1 MLSRQEQLAERTA
14 RQARSDEV
22 CVEPVWM
29 QNVDRV
35 LLDLGFDG
43 FSVSSSVILLPE
55 LRFKT
60 LLKGVLDRISSGKV
74 MIVDA
79 LNTRFEQLKS
89 SVSNEKA
96 SLYFSAQEVSSLN
109 YASDVFH
116 LALTEIGLSTLLR
129 LEQVLPSYRRVLKS
143 DGRLILATPVEGSF
157 EAFFDIFG
165 ESLYCLYPDF
175 HEVVMEEIDES
186 MRTKNFEEVVIDS
199 GFDVLEARDMAFKL
213 EFPNAEQMLFST
225 LVESHYL
232 GVCMGLR
239 RPEIDSRA
247 LLTHVVRSFHH
258 YFQGESITVDMH
270 YRCMSCGKSP
280 SFSSG
285 F

>member
-43 FSVSSSVILLPE
+43 FSVSSPVILLPE

-60 LLKGVLDRISSGKV
+60 LLKGVSDRISSGKV

-165 ESLYCLYPDF
+165 ESLYSLYPDF
-175 HEVVMEEIDES
+175 HEVVMEEIDEG
-186 MRTKNFEEVVIDS
+186 MRTKHFEEVVIDS

-239 RPEIDSRA
+239 RSEIDSRA

-280 SFSSG
+280 NFSSG

>member
-247 LLTHVVRSFHH
+247 LLTHVVHFTTIFR
-258 YFQGESITVDMH
+258 GN
-270 YRCMSCGKSP
+270 R
-280 SFSSG
+280 
-285 F
+285 